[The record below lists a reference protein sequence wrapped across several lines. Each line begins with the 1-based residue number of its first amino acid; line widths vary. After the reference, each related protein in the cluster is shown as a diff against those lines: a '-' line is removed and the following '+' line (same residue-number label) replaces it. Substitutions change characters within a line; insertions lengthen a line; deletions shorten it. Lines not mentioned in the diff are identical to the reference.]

1 MDADRFFKHDALLTN
16 WLKSLS
22 ATSVFKDKNKL
33 SPRYIPRVL
42 PHREKQISLLNSFFE
57 DALEKM
63 PDVYL
68 RPIQLIGGVGAG
80 KTCTTIRFAESFEE
94 RARKKGIDLKHIY
107 VNLKLQGGSRVI
119 LYRYLTECVAPEIYS
134 ASLSAEEM
142 LWRLVKYLQNE
153 KRYLL
158 VSLDEIDYF
167 LEHTK
172 EHIIYD
178 LTRIGELS
186 PGAPCGIIGLIFT
199 ARNMKFHEHL
209 EKAELSTLG
218 RNYIEFPLY
227 TSKQISDILE
237 KRVEE
242 AFQPSAV
249 SSEVLEYISDVT
261 AAPPICGDVRYAL
274 DLLLYSGNLADNY
287 GDREVSPEHVRRVH
301 GEVHHIIT
309 TEDILNLPEEEKV
322 VLLGIARSLRVS
334 KSPYISLKSIREST
348 AEVCEEYNVKMVAD
362 LEGFVQDLHDRGVIE
377 IKSLKK
383 IGISGVTAKE
393 LSEYLDNLI
402 ERIKNG
408 LV

>member
-1 MDADRFFKHDALLTN
+1 
-16 WLKSLS
+16 LS
-22 ATSVFKDKNKL
+22 ATRSVFKDKNRL

-42 PHREKQISLLNSFFE
+42 PHREKQINLLNSFFE

-63 PDVYL
+63 PNVYL
-68 RPIQLIGGVGAG
+68 RPVQLIGGVGAG

-94 RARKKGIDLKHIY
+94 RARKRGIDLKHIY

-153 KRYLL
+153 NRYLL
-158 VSLDEIDYF
+158 ISLDEIDYF
-167 LEHTK
+167 LKHTK
-172 EHIIYD
+172 DHVIYD

-199 ARNMKFHEHL
+199 ARSMKFHEHL

-218 RNYIEFPLY
+218 RNYVEFPPY
-227 TSKQISDILE
+227 TSEQISDILE

-242 AFQPSAV
+242 AFQPGAV

-261 AAPPICGDVRYAL
+261 VASPVCGDVRYAL

-287 GDREVSPEHVRRVH
+287 SDREVSPEHVRRVH

-309 TEDILNLPEEEKV
+309 TEDILNLPEKEKV
-322 VLLGIARSLRVS
+322 VLLGIARSLRVR
-334 KSPYISLKSIREST
+334 KSPYISLKNIREST
-348 AEVCEEYNVKMVAD
+348 AEVCEEYNVKRIAD

-393 LSEYLDNLI
+393 LSEYLNNLI
-402 ERIKNG
+402 ERIKSG
-408 LV
+408 MV

>member
-1 MDADRFFKHDALLTN
+1 
-16 WLKSLS
+16 LS
-22 ATSVFKDKNKL
+22 TTSSVFKDKDKL
-33 SPRYIPRVL
+33 SPRYIPHLL

-57 DALEKM
+57 DALEKT
-63 PDVYL
+63 PDIYL

-94 RARKKGIDLKHIY
+94 RARKKGIDLRHVY
-107 VNLKLQGGSRVI
+107 VNLKLQGGSRVV

-142 LWRLVKYLQNE
+142 LRRLVKYLQNE

-158 VSLDEIDYF
+158 ISLDEIDYF
-167 LEHTK
+167 LGHTR

-199 ARNMKFHEHL
+199 ARSIKFHEQL

-218 RNYIEFPLY
+218 RNCIEFPPY
-227 TSKQISDILE
+227 TSKQIFDILE

-242 AFQPSAV
+242 AFQPGAV
-249 SSEVLEYISDVT
+249 SSEVLEYVSDVT
-261 AAPPICGDVRYAL
+261 AADPVCGDVRYAL

-287 GDREVSPEHVRRVH
+287 GAREVSPEHVRRVH
-301 GEVHHIIT
+301 GEVYHIIT
-309 TEDILNLPEEEKV
+309 TEDILNLPEKEKI
-322 VLLGIARSLRVS
+322 VLLGIARSLRAGET
-334 KSPYISLKSIREST
+334 PYISLKSIREST
-348 AEVCEEYNVKMVAD
+348 AELCEEYNLKMVAD
-362 LEGFVQDLHDRGVIE
+362 LEDSIQDLHDRGIIE

-383 IGISGVTAKE
+383 IGIIGVATEE
-393 LSEYLDNLI
+393 LSEYLDKLI
-402 ERIKNG
+402 DRVKAG